1 MNAIIRDVD
10 RDDAGAALARV
21 VLEGDLSKLTPQEKV
36 THYNAT
42 CQSIG
47 VNPLTR
53 PLEYIRLNGKEVLY
67 ARKDCTD
74 QLRALRKVSVQ
85 IVDRVIGD
93 GLVVVTARASTPDG
107 RHDEEIGA
115 VPLGNLQGE
124 ARANAIMKAMTKA
137 KRRVTLSICGLGFLD
152 ETEIDGALAGQMR
165 EVPNLAPTQRPE
177 PARVV
182 EDAPEWPFLTMAGKE
197 VLLTA
202 DKWRASLA
210 KALASLHDAD
220 TLAEW
225 RAERGGLLARI
236 HESGG
241 AELVADAERAID
253 IRAAELAEARA

>member
-165 EVPNLAPTQRPE
+165 EVPNLAPA
-177 PARVV
+177 PAPRVV
-182 EDAPEWPFLTMAGKE
+182 EDAPEYPFLTMQGRE
-197 VLLTA
+197 VMLTA

-210 KALASLHDAD
+210 KALSALHDAE
-220 TLAEW
+220 TLSEW

-236 HESGG
+236 HDDGG
-241 AELVADAERAID
+241 EELIADAERAID